1 MTHTSERRRTC
12 WKLQVRAQLRVEQS
26 GLRPARWLP
35 FLPGHSNSIRTRN
48 GCLFVSARLFM
59 PRTPPTYRWKTGN
72 WIKFAA
78 GRGGRTKE
86 RSGISSGMI
95 YLTRFV
101 LIRAYYMR
109 DRGPRRASPYRVAA
123 TAVWPYASTYHL
135 RSLGSTHPVASSLE
149 IVSLFSFYTVTVHIY
164 QCCNTIPEKK
174 KIKGSGDKR
183 YFAFDLSQTV
193 LIFILSNDNL

>member
-1 MTHTSERRRTC
+1 MTHTSERRPYTC
-12 WKLQVRAQLRVEQS
+12 WKLQVRAQLRVGQN
-26 GLRPARWLP
+26 GLYPARWLP

-78 GRGGRTKE
+78 ERADRTKE

-95 YLTRFV
+95 YLTRSV

-109 DRGPRRASPYRVAA
+109 DRGPRRAS
-123 TAVWPYASTYHL
+123 AVWPYANTYHL
-135 RSLGSTHPVASSLE
+135 RSLGSTHPVASRLSKSCSFSRSTLSLYVYINAAIQLRKRRKSKAAE
-149 IVSLFSFYTVTVHIY
+149 IKDIFYIWFIPNCANFYSFKW
-164 QCCNTIPEKK
+164 QSTIN
-174 KIKGSGDKR
+174 
-183 YFAFDLSQTV
+183 Y
-193 LIFILSNDNL
+193 